1 MNLIHRVYCRSR
13 IWRAHV
19 RALLPWALDG
29 ISLER
34 SAVLE
39 LGPGPGLTTDWLV
52 PRLGSLTCV
61 EYDEADASAL
71 ARRHPGVVVRRGD
84 ATALPF
90 ESGSFDAMV
99 CFTMLHHLP
108 SATAQ
113 DPVRRGRPGLAPEW
127 RVCGLGQPLGSHL
140 RAGTHRRH
148 LHLGRPGSTT
158 GTAGGWWLR
167 SCRDR
172 HPTGRVPVPGA
183 CRLTTTPDPAAA
195 RPSWRPALG
204 RIARAG

>member
-1 MNLIHRVYCRSR
+1 MNPIHRVYCLSR

-52 PRLGSLTCV
+52 PRVGSLTCV

-71 ARRHPGVVVRRGD
+71 ARRHPGVVVRHDD

-90 ESGSFDAMV
+90 ESGSFDAVV

-113 DPVRRGRPGLAPEW
+113 D
-127 RVCGLGQPLGSHL
+127 
-140 RAGTHRRH
+140 
-148 LHLGRPGSTT
+148 
-158 GTAGGWWLR
+158 
-167 SCRDR
+167 
-172 HPTGRVPVPGA
+172 
-183 CRLTTTPDPAAA
+183 RLYAEAA
-195 RPSWRPALG
+195 RVLRPNGLFAGSDSRWGPIFALAHIG
-204 RIARAG
+204 DACTLVDPEALPARLEVGGFGHAETDTRRDAFRFRAHVD

>member
-52 PRLGSLTCV
+52 PRVASLTCV

-90 ESGSFDAMV
+90 ESGSFDAVV

-108 SATAQ
+108 SAAAQ
-113 DPVRRGRPGLAPEW
+113 ERLCAQARVVRSNGL
-127 RVCGLGQPLGSHL
+127 LL
-140 RAGTHRRH
+140 RARTAAGVPSSRWHTSATPAPWSIRKHYRHGWKLAASVTSRPTPDGTRSGS
-148 LHLGRPGSTT
+148 GRMSTDDDWRPCGST
-158 GTAGGWWLR
+158 A
-167 SCRDR
+167 
-172 HPTGRVPVPGA
+172 
-183 CRLTTTPDPAAA
+183 
-195 RPSWRPALG
+195 
-204 RIARAG
+204 

>member
-13 IWRAHV
+13 IWRAQV

-71 ARRHPGVVVRRGD
+71 HVREVAIPYGGVRLEQEAPMRVARHVRRADHGKD
-84 ATALPF
+84 ATVA
-90 ESGSFDAMV
+90 
-99 CFTMLHHLP
+99 
-108 SATAQ
+108 AQ
-113 DPVRRGRPGLAPEW
+113 PVTRHG
-127 RVCGLGQPLGSHL
+127 HL
-140 RAGTHRRH
+140 R
-148 LHLGRPGSTT
+148 S
-158 GTAGGWWLR
+158 
-167 SCRDR
+167 
-172 HPTGRVPVPGA
+172 
-183 CRLTTTPDPAAA
+183 
-195 RPSWRPALG
+195 
-204 RIARAG
+204 